1 MSYLD
6 ALCAMAF
13 LTYQKM
19 CVEVDELFSSTEK
32 FTYCLVFVEFKEKI
46 KTTKMIFTVEQ
57 PTTSKRRRQRKVLML
72 KKELFS
78 L

>member
-1 MSYLD
+1 MND
-6 ALCAMAF
+6 F
-13 LTYQKM
+13 
-19 CVEVDELFSSTEK
+19 DSSTEK
-32 FTYCLVFVEFKEKI
+32 FTYCLVFVEFKGKI

-57 PTTSKRRRQRKVLML
+57 PTTSKRRLQKKVLMI